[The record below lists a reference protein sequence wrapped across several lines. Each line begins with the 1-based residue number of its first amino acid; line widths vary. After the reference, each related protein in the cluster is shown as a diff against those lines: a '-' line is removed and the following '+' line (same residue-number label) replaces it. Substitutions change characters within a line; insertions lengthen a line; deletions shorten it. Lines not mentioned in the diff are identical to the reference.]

1 LHAVNEIL
9 RADFLAKDDKND
21 QGVYL
26 FGGKMGS
33 SVQIGVR
40 GHCLA
45 CGGLERACLA
55 GFQGKLLLWGW
66 QDLSPAFDGHEL

>member
-1 LHAVNEIL
+1 LHAVKEIL
-9 RADFLAKDDKND
+9 RADFLPKDDKND

-45 CGGLERACLA
+45 CGGLERAFGRISGQTTPVGMA
-55 GFQGKLLLWGW
+55 GPFSGV
-66 QDLSPAFDGHEL
+66 